1 MATSFR
7 FTFVPHIDNLKPIL
21 EAEPEVNADKV
32 DAEVLSGS
40 IEVSHVSFAYK
51 ADGPEVLRDISFRIR
66 AGETVAIVG
75 RSGCGKSTLIRL
87 LLGFETPKSGAVY
100 FDGQDM
106 AELNVSSVR
115 SQMGVVLQNGQLMS
129 GDIFTNIVG
138 TSSLTMDDAWLAA
151 ERAGIADDIREM
163 PMGMY
168 TIISEGSGNISGG
181 QRQRLLIA
189 RALANKPAIVLLD
202 EATSA
207 LDNRTQA
214 IVTQSL
220 SQMHCT
226 RVIVAHRLTTIRD
239 ADRILVMDGGSI
251 VENGTYEE
259 LAAMDGLFAKLIQ
272 RQVA

>member
-1 MATSFR
+1 
-7 FTFVPHIDNLKPIL
+7 
-21 EAEPEVNADKV
+21 
-32 DAEVLSGS
+32 
-40 IEVSHVSFAYK
+40 
-51 ADGPEVLRDISFRIR
+51 
-66 AGETVAIVG
+66 
-75 RSGCGKSTLIRL
+75 
-87 LLGFETPKSGAVY
+87 
-100 FDGQDM
+100 
-106 AELNVSSVR
+106 
-115 SQMGVVLQNGQLMS
+115 
-129 GDIFTNIVG
+129 
-138 TSSLTMDDAWLAA
+138 MDDAWLAA

-239 ADRILVMDGGSI
+239 AVRILVMDGGSI

>member
-1 MATSFR
+1 
-7 FTFVPHIDNLKPIL
+7 
-21 EAEPEVNADKV
+21 
-32 DAEVLSGS
+32 
-40 IEVSHVSFAYK
+40 
-51 ADGPEVLRDISFRIR
+51 
-66 AGETVAIVG
+66 
-75 RSGCGKSTLIRL
+75 
-87 LLGFETPKSGAVY
+87 
-100 FDGQDM
+100 
-106 AELNVSSVR
+106 
-115 SQMGVVLQNGQLMS
+115 
-129 GDIFTNIVG
+129 
-138 TSSLTMDDAWLAA
+138 MDDAWLAA